1 MIEQENMKIATC
13 ITTRPA
19 KRSYSTPA
27 LLVFGQVAAL
37 TQSASACTNS
47 DSVACTASSSGN
59 MGAKGSDKNIK
70 ENIVR
75 IGDHPLGM
83 GLYLFDYKAECCQQW
98 GEGRQ
103 FGVMAQEV
111 EALMPEAVC
120 VHPDGYKMVNYAM
133 LGITQTV
140 H

>member
-1 MIEQENMKIATC
+1 MTDHEDMNGVFPDIGHTK
-13 ITTRPA
+13 RP
-19 KRSYSTPA
+19 YSTPA

-37 TQSASACTNS
+37 TCSATAPCQGDN
-47 DSVACTASSSGN
+47 VACPTTGGTSMSMQASDAN
-59 MGAKGSDKNIK
+59 AKV
-70 ENIVR
+70 NIVR

-83 GLYLFDYKAECCQQW
+83 GLYLFDYKAEYCQQW

-120 VHPDGYKMVNYAM
+120 VHPDGYNRVNYGM
-133 LGITQTV
+133 LGIAQTV